1 MTVENSVWSSY
12 SGRLCIW
19 KSYIGFLCTCKTIK
33 EESLHYLGL
42 RSLLYVFSAPA
53 VSNSILS
60 HLFSQRGVSITK
72 RAKCNPLPWLACYKA
87 EVKCWKMK
95 AWTEA
100 VTHPIQATS
109 VAYSSAVTHTGV
121 QKRDKSIRSEKE
133 INRSESRQS
142 WSGVCQFNGFVSVCV
157 TMRDLQHGL
166 WYVATYW
173 MYVSR
178 WWAGTCWVLD
188 GLFINHEACGI
199 SLFITLTGIIKH

>member
-1 MTVENSVWSSY
+1 MENPILDFFARV
-12 SGRLCIW
+12 RL
-19 KSYIGFLCTCKTIK
+19 SK

-42 RSLLYVFSAPA
+42 RSLLYVFQLQQLVTPSWAIFFPERC
-53 VSNSILS
+53 VYL
-60 HLFSQRGVSITK
+60 LTGQMQ
-72 RAKCNPLPWLACYKA
+72 PLPWLACYKA

-95 AWTEA
+95 AWLRLSLTPSKLQGVA
-100 VTHPIQATS
+100 
-109 VAYSSAVTHTGV
+109 AYSSAVTHTGV

-188 GLFINHEACGI
+188 AC
-199 SLFITLTGIIKH
+199 LLITRLVG

>member
-1 MTVENSVWSSY
+1 MENPILDFFARV
-12 SGRLCIW
+12 RL
-19 KSYIGFLCTCKTIK
+19 SK

-42 RSLLYVFSAPA
+42 RSLLYVFQLQQLVTPSWAIFFPERCVYLLNGPNA
-53 VSNSILS
+53 TL
-60 HLFSQRGVSITK
+60 T
-72 RAKCNPLPWLACYKA
+72 LAGLLQSWSEMLKD
-87 EVKCWKMK
+87 ESM
-95 AWTEA
+95 TEA

-109 VAYSSAVTHTGV
+109 VAAYSSAVTHTSV
-121 QKRDKSIRSEKE
+121 QKRDKSIRSEKD

-199 SLFITLTGIIKH
+199 SLSSP